1 MLLNFNQS
9 KFVHSFKSC
18 KSRDLHSCK
27 SRDLPDTHKM
37 ADELIQPA
45 SDRERDA
52 TFKFIDEIQSCP
64 DLWEISSSGYKDAA
78 NKQKKME
85 DVALKSMILCMILP
99 KPYCFSIAFCCF
111 FDEKHKIKA
120 SLKQQ
125 LSVCAIAP
133 WTPCLRLGVCC
144 DLTCV

>member
-9 KFVHSFKSC
+9 KFVHS
-18 KSRDLHSCK
+18 

-37 ADELIQPA
+37 ADELIRPA

-64 DLWEISSSGYKDAA
+64 DLWKISSSGYKVAA

-85 DVALKSMILCMILP
+85 DVALTCMILCMILP
-99 KPYCFSIAFCCF
+99 KPFCFSIAFCCF

-120 SLKQQ
+120 SLKRQ

-133 WTPCLRLGVCC
+133 RTPCLRVGVCC